1 MKQNADKYSLIIYFR
16 LFSKKKSTFVEQSFN
31 KTMKQTEIKDRI
43 ISETFDLLLHKG
55 YDGVSITDI
64 QTKLSISRGLL
75 YHYFGNKSSLFC
87 EAVKLHFGQ
96 FYCVELDIVASYNV
110 VQLIDYMVDKYQK
123 LTSSALLEVSIIN
136 YDFLFYRAMQEH
148 AELTMLY
155 DKLRKDEYNAWL
167 GALEN
172 SRDQNFI
179 RDLVDLE
186 LVARQFIYVTDGV
199 WLSAA
204 TLANKVS
211 LTDSLKEALQDC
223 YALVKR

>member
-1 MKQNADKYSLIIYFR
+1 MKQNVDKYSLIIYFR

-96 FYCVELDIVASYNV
+96 FYCVELEIVANYNV

-172 SRDQNFI
+172 SRDQNII

>member
-16 LFSKKKSTFVEQSFN
+16 FFSKKKSTFVEQSFN

-172 SRDQNFI
+172 SRDQNII

-204 TLANKVS
+204 TLANKIS

>member
-1 MKQNADKYSLIIYFR
+1 
-16 LFSKKKSTFVEQSFN
+16 
-31 KTMKQTEIKDRI
+31 MKQTEIKDRI

-87 EAVKLHFGQ
+87 EAIKMHFSQ
-96 FYCVELDIVASYNV
+96 FYCVELDVVASYNV
-110 VQLIDYMVDKYQK
+110 VQLIDYMVDKYHK
-123 LTSSALLEVSIIN
+123 LTSSALLGVSVIN

-172 SRDQNFI
+172 SRDQNII

-204 TLANKVS
+204 TLANKIS

>member
-1 MKQNADKYSLIIYFR
+1 MKQNVDKYSLIIYFR

-96 FYCVELDIVASYNV
+96 FYCVELDIVANYNV

-172 SRDQNFI
+172 SRDQNII

-204 TLANKVS
+204 TLANKIS